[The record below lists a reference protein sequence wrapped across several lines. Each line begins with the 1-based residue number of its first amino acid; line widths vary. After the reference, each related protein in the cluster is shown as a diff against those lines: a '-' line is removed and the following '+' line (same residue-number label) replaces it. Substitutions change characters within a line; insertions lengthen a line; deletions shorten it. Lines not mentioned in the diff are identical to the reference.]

1 MSSRFLTM
9 YRHAELRS
17 YMYAGI
23 RTTEIKKERAYYP
36 GYDHSTNELLI
47 LYALSMF
54 CRLGPLNVLSKHN
67 TDLDA
72 CRTRGSLSGF
82 IRS

>member
-17 YMYAGI
+17 YMYAGL

-36 GYDHSTNELLI
+36 GNDHSTNELLI
-47 LYALSMF
+47 V
-54 CRLGPLNVLSKHN
+54 CRLV
-67 TDLDA
+67 
-72 CRTRGSLSGF
+72 
-82 IRS
+82 